1 MRDDYRGVMTRSVV
15 ARLFR
20 VCVGIVLIWMSTVPA
35 SSGSD
40 AAATS
45 PHVVVVELFTSQ
57 GCSSCP
63 PADRLLTKLGEETPA
78 AVIPLA
84 FHVDIWNHIGWTD
97 PFSDRTWTER
107 QVEYA
112 KRFGLQ
118 QLSTPQAVVDGATQL
133 VGSDERGLRAAIAS
147 AAARP
152 VGGIAL
158 HVDPSASKVR
168 VDAEVVLPEALRS
181 RRLDLMLA
189 IFETGLVTPVGRG
202 ENGGRTLQNDYVVR
216 RLVRAAKLSPG
227 GAERTKHTETLSIEG
242 SWNRSHLGV
251 AAFLQDPS
259 SLEIR
264 GASARTLN
272 SASTVTGAANPT
284 GR

>member
-1 MRDDYRGVMTRSVV
+1 MTRSVFS
-15 ARLFR
+15 RLSR
-20 VCVGIVLIWMSTVPA
+20 AGVGIVLALTSAAPA
-35 SSGSD
+35 SSGTD
-40 AAATS
+40 AATTS

-97 PFSDRTWTER
+97 PFSSRTWTER

-118 QLSTPQAVVDGATQL
+118 QLSTPQAVVDGGAAL
-133 VGSDERGLRAAIAS
+133 VGSDERGLRSAIAA
-147 AAARP
+147 AAARL
-152 VGGIAL
+152 VGEITL
-158 HVDPSASKVR
+158 HVEPSGSKIR
-168 VDAEVVLPEALRS
+168 VDTEVVLPEALKS
-181 RRLDLMLA
+181 GRLDLMLA
-189 IFETGLVTPVGRG
+189 LFETGLVTPVGRG
-202 ENGGRTLQNDYVVR
+202 ENEGHTLHNDYVVR
-216 RLVRAAKLSPG
+216 RLVRAAKLSAH
-227 GAERTKHTETLSIEG
+227 GAERTRHTETLSIEDR
-242 SWNRSHLGV
+242 WNRSHLGV

-264 GASARTLN
+264 GASARTL
-272 SASTVTGAANPT
+272 TPAAATTTTTTNPT